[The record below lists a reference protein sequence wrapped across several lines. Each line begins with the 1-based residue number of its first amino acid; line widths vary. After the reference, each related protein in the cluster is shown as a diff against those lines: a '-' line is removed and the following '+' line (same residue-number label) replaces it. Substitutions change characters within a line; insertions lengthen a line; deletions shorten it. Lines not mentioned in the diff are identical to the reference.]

1 MKPFMCNQRA
11 FTVVGIVSQFSY
23 HDEAQKTKIGEMW
36 HDFFAHQIADKINHQ
51 EAPQLTYAL
60 YHGYKPSGEYSLL
73 LGKEVAKKEDAAH
86 PLIDRHIPQ
95 GRYILLELEGDPRTV
110 LAEAWKFVWSP
121 EFEYTRAFS
130 YDYEVYHDATRQDD
144 GTMKIELYVA
154 IV

>member
-11 FTVVGIVSQFSY
+11 FTVVGIVDQFSY

-36 HDFFAHQIADKINHQ
+36 REFFAQHIADTINHQ

-60 YHGYKPSGEYSLL
+60 YHDYKPSGEYALL
-73 LGKEVAKKEDAAH
+73 LGKEVAQKDGVVH

-95 GRYILLELEGDPRTV
+95 GRYVLLELEGHPAQALGD
-110 LAEAWKFVWSP
+110 AWKFVWSP
-121 EFEYTRAFS
+121 EFAYTRAFS
-130 YDYEVYHDATRQDD
+130 YDYEVYHDSTRQDD
-144 GTMKIELYVA
+144 GTMKIELYIA